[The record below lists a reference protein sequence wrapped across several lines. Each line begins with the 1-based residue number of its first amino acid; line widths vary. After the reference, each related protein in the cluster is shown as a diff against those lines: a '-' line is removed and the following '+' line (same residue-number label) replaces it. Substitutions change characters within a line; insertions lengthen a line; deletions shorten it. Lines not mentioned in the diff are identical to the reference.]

1 MAFISV
7 NNSAQEITKIYV
19 SVNGVAKEVVSGF
32 VGVAGVAKK
41 VYSSAIDYS
50 KYFIYNLNITENTA
64 NVTGIKYTVWYQ
76 DFGNYDI
83 IIPSKIEGFTT
94 RLMIRG

>member
-7 NNSAQEITKIYV
+7 NNSAQEITKMYV

-32 VGVAGVAKK
+32 VGVAGVAQK
-41 VYSSAIDYS
+41 VYSAIDYS
-50 KYFIYNLNITENTA
+50 RYFYYTINSTTNTA
-64 NVTGIKYTVWYQ
+64 DVTGIKYTVWYQ

-83 IIPSKIEGFTT
+83 TIPSKIEGFTT
-94 RLMIRG
+94 RLIMK

>member
-7 NNSAQEITKIYV
+7 NNSAQEITKMYI

-32 VGVAGVAKK
+32 VGVAGVAQK
-41 VYSSAIDYS
+41 VYSAIDYS
-50 KYFIYNLNITENTA
+50 KYFNYTINATTNTA
-64 NVTGIKYTVWYQ
+64 DVTGIKYTVWYQ

-94 RLMIRG
+94 RLIMK

>member
-7 NNSAQEITKIYV
+7 NNSAQEITKIYI
-19 SVNGVAKEVVSGF
+19 SVNGVAKEIVSGF

-41 VYSSAIDYS
+41 IYSSDIDYS
-50 KYFIYNLNITENTA
+50 KYFYYSINTTTNTA
-64 NVTGIKYTVWYQ
+64 DVTSIKYTVWYQ
-76 DFGNYDI
+76 DFGNYNI

-94 RLMIRG
+94 RLMIY

>member
-7 NNSAQEITKIYV
+7 NNSAQEITKIYI
-19 SVNGVAKEVVSGF
+19 SVNGVAKEIVSGF
-32 VGVAGVAKK
+32 VGVAGIAKRI
-41 VYSSAIDYS
+41 YSSDIDYS
-50 KYFIYNLNITENTA
+50 KYFYYTINTTDNTA
-64 NVTGIKYTVWYQ
+64 DVTGVKYPVWYQ

-94 RLMIRG
+94 RMIMR

>member
-1 MAFISV
+1 MAFVSV

-32 VGVAGVAKK
+32 IGVAGVAQK
-41 VYSSAIDYS
+41 VYSAIDYS
-50 KYFIYNLNITENTA
+50 KYFYYTINATTNTA
-64 NVTGIKYTVWYQ
+64 DVTGIKYLAWYE

-94 RLMIRG
+94 RLIMK

>member
-7 NNSAQEITKIYV
+7 NNSAQEITKIYI
-19 SVNGVAKEVVSGF
+19 SVNGVAKEIVSGF

-41 VYSSAIDYS
+41 IYSSAIDYS
-50 KYFIYNLNITENTA
+50 KYFDYSINTA
-64 NVTGIKYTVWYQ
+64 TNTADVTGVKYTVWYQ
-76 DFGNYDI
+76 DFGNYNI

-94 RLMIRG
+94 RLMIK